1 MTKQDLKQL
10 ILEVYIEENKKK
22 NAAKESDVAPTK
34 KKVVDPAKKKVV
46 AAAKKKVVA
55 PAKKDPDNKITPSLV
70 RDIETQEKSNV
81 FKGDKVDANLF
92 KNIGVLLKRNV
103 GRTLEE
109 SDVDK
114 MLEDMQC
121 DECCE
126 EGMDAV
132 GNEDPDINNGKT
144 DGTDEYL
151 TNRRKKIGQS
161 INLKELKRIIE
172 KAKNI

>member
-34 KKVVDPAKKKVV
+34 KKVVAPV
-46 AAAKKKVVA
+46 KKKVVA
-55 PAKKDPDNKITPSLV
+55 PAKKDPDNKITQSLL
-70 RDIETQEKSNV
+70 RNIETQEKSNL
-81 FKGDKVDANLF
+81 FKGDKVDAELF
-92 KNIGVLLKRNV
+92 KDLGIRLKKFV
-103 GRTLEE
+103 GREFVE

-126 EGMDAV
+126 ESAKPDFLDLDND
-132 GNEDPDINNGKT
+132 GNKIEPMKKAAFDN
-144 DGTDEYL
+144 
-151 TNRRKKIGQS
+151 KKI
-161 INLKELKRIIE
+161 KEIIE